1 MNQPKPRP
9 LRPPVAELPVSQV
22 VADFERDR
30 RSFLRRRRGR
40 TLIGALVFSVLLLA
54 SLHQSQ
60 FFNSDIGGDPLGRI
74 GAFLARMNPG
84 LAPDA
89 LFLNRATK
97 GSLASWLYDLPLWL
111 RLGWQ
116 TVEMATLGTFIG
128 GVGGLGASF
137 LCARNL
143 MPIPFVRFVVR
154 RGLEMIRAVPE
165 LILALVLVSA
175 FGVGPLAGII
185 TLAIST
191 MGGLGKLF
199 SEINEEVDP
208 RQLEA
213 MDASGAGLFGK
224 IRYGVVPQV
233 LPNYA
238 SYLLLRL
245 EGNLAAAAA
254 LGIVGA
260 GGIGI
265 ELQRA
270 ITYTEFDTYL
280 AILLLMVGLIFVIDI
295 ASEAIRHRLIRL
307 GGAQ

>member
-1 MNQPKPRP
+1 M
-9 LRPPVAELPVSQV
+9 

-30 RSFLRRRRGR
+30 RAFLRRRRWEA
-40 TLIGALVFSVLLLA
+40 LAGALIFSIVLLA
-54 SLHQSQ
+54 SFQHSQ
-60 FFNSDIGGDPLGRI
+60 FFSADIGGDPLGRI
-74 GAFLARMNPG
+74 GDFLGRMSPKLTPQAL
-84 LAPDA
+84 LAD
-89 LFLNRATK
+89 RATK
-97 GSLASWLYDLPLWL
+97 GSLAAWLYDLPLWL

-116 TVEMATLGTFIG
+116 TVEMAVLGTV
-128 GVGGLGASF
+128 VGGIGALAASF

-143 MPIPFVRFVVR
+143 MPIAPVRFVVR
-154 RGLEMIRAVPE
+154 RGLEMIRTIPE
-165 LILALVLVSA
+165 IILALVLVAA
-175 FGVGPLAGII
+175 FGVGPLAGVI
-185 TLAIST
+185 TLAVST

-213 MDASGAGLFGK
+213 MDASGAGLANK

-245 EGNLAAAAA
+245 EGNLAGAAA

-295 ASEAIRHRLIRL
+295 ASEAIRHRLIRP
-307 GGAQ
+307 GASR

>member
-1 MNQPKPRP
+1 M
-9 LRPPVAELPVSQV
+9 

-30 RSFLRRRRGR
+30 RAFLRRRRWEALAG
-40 TLIGALVFSVLLLA
+40 TLIFSIVLLA
-54 SLHQSQ
+54 SFQHSQ
-60 FFNSDIGGDPLGRI
+60 FFNADIGGDPLGRI
-74 GAFLARMNPG
+74 GDFLGRMSPKLTPQAL
-84 LAPDA
+84 LAG
-89 LFLNRATK
+89 RATK
-97 GSLASWLYDLPLWL
+97 GSLAAWLYDLPLWL

-116 TVEMATLGTFIG
+116 TVEMAVLGTV
-128 GVGGLGASF
+128 VGGIGALAASF

-143 MPIPFVRFVVR
+143 MPIAPVRFVVR
-154 RGLEMIRAVPE
+154 RGLEMIRTIPE
-165 LILALVLVSA
+165 IILALVLVAA

-185 TLAIST
+185 TLAVST

-213 MDASGAGLFGK
+213 MDASGAGLANK

-245 EGNLAAAAA
+245 EGNLAGAAA

-295 ASEAIRHRLIRL
+295 ASEAIRHRLIRP
-307 GGAQ
+307 GASR

>member
-1 MNQPKPRP
+1 M
-9 LRPPVAELPVSQV
+9 

-30 RSFLRRRRGR
+30 RAFLRRRRWE
-40 TLIGALVFSVLLLA
+40 TLVGTLVFSALLFV
-54 SLHQSQ
+54 SFQHSQ

-74 GAFLARMNPG
+74 GDFLGRMSPKLTAQAL
-84 LAPDA
+84 LAD
-89 LFLNRATK
+89 RATK

-111 RLGWQ
+111 KLGWQ
-116 TVEMATLGTFIG
+116 TVEMAVIGTV
-128 GVGGLGASF
+128 VGGTGALFASF

-143 MPIPFVRFVVR
+143 MPIAAVRFVVR
-154 RGLEMIRAVPE
+154 RGLEMIRTIPE
-165 LILALVLVSA
+165 IILALVLVAA

-185 TLAIST
+185 TLAVST
-191 MGGLGKLF
+191 MGSLGKLF

-213 MDASGAGLFGK
+213 MDASGAGLANK

-245 EGNLAAAAA
+245 EGNLAGAAA

-280 AILLLMVGLIFVIDI
+280 AILLLMVGLIFLIDI
-295 ASEAIRHRLIRL
+295 ASEAIRHRLMRL
-307 GGAQ
+307 GSAR

>member
-1 MNQPKPRP
+1 
-9 LRPPVAELPVSQV
+9 V

-30 RSFLRRRRGR
+30 RSFLRRRRLGTLAG
-40 TLIGALVFSVLLLA
+40 TLIFSVVLLA
-54 SLHQSQ
+54 SLQHSQ

-74 GAFLARMNPG
+74 GDFLARMSPK
-84 LAPDA
+84 LAARA
-89 LFLNRATK
+89 LLSDRGTR

-116 TVEMATLGTFIG
+116 TVEMAAIGTVVGGIG
-128 GVGGLGASF
+128 GLAASF

-143 MPIPFVRFVVR
+143 MPIPLVRFVVR
-154 RGLEMIRAVPE
+154 RGLEIIRTVPE
-165 LILALVLVSA
+165 IILALLLVTA
-175 FGVGPLAGII
+175 FGVGPLAGVI

-213 MDASGAGLFGK
+213 MDASGAGLISK

-238 SYLLLRL
+238 SYALLRL
-245 EGNLAAAAA
+245 EGNLAGAAA

-280 AILLLMVGLIFVIDI
+280 AILLLMVGMIFLIDI
-295 ASEAIRHRLIRL
+295 ASEAIRHRLIRP
-307 GGAQ
+307 GRPR